1 MADIH
6 KIDVFNFK
14 LETEK
19 IVSYLPLSYQV
30 FGPPLGVAPVVVI
43 NHALTGNSNISG
55 EKGWWKSIVDYNKVI
70 DLNLFT
76 VIVFNIPGNGYT
88 DSFQIQNYQDF
99 STRDIAKIFWEG
111 LDTIDVHEIFALL
124 GGSLGG
130 GIAWEMAFLRPKAI
144 KYVIPIASNYKAN
157 DWLIAQVKIQDDILN
172 HSAFPVEDARKQAM
186 MLYRSPLAIDLK
198 FQKEQIKGTYAVEK
212 WLDFHGQTL
221 GIRFSLSAYKLMNH
235 LLKTIGQFVDD
246 VALESFFNE
255 TTAVIHQITID
266 SDGLFM
272 AYENMNLHQRFSTKY
287 EKLFL
292 HTLNSVHGHDA
303 FLIEYE
309 QLGQLLLPIFNLKT
323 TKNVSYQS

>member
-1 MADIH
+1 MLNE
-6 KIDVFNFK
+6 IDVFNYK
-14 LETEK
+14 LGIGKTIPFLK
-19 IVSYLPLSYQV
+19 LSYQV
-30 FGPPLGVAPVVVI
+30 FGQPLGTAPVVVV
-43 NHALTGNSNISG
+43 NHALTGNSNVAG
-55 EKGWWKSIVDYNKVI
+55 EQGWWKSLVGLDKAIDTQFFSIVA
-70 DLNLFT
+70 
-76 VIVFNIPGNGYT
+76 FNIIGNGYQEG
-88 DSFQIQNYQDF
+88 SLIQNYKDF
-99 STRDIAKIFWEG
+99 TTQDIAKLFWEG
-111 LDTIDVHEIFALL
+111 LESIGVHEVYALI

-130 GIAWEMAFLRPKAI
+130 GIVWEMAFLRPKAI

-172 HSAFPVEDARKQAM
+172 HSAFPVEDARKMAM

-221 GIRFSLSAYKLMNH
+221 GMRFSLSAYKLMNH

-309 QLGQLLLPIFNLKT
+309 QLGQFLLPIFNLKT